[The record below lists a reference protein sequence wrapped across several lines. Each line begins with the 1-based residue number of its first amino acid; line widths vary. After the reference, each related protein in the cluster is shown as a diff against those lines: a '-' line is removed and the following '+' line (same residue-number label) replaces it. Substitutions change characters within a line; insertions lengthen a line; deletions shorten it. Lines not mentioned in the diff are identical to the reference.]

1 MFKDFDFNK
10 INMHLDGVNGK
21 LSDIDYY
28 HTILFAIEQSS
39 YTIDVSA
46 PAYFKNNKFI

>member
-1 MFKDFDFNK
+1 LRQGFPLLFKDFDFNK

-28 HTILFAIEQSS
+28 HTVLGAIEQ
-39 YTIDVSA
+39 T
-46 PAYFKNNKFI
+46 